1 MATADAIDLTTLA
14 KVKTE
19 LGPSVT
25 NLTGAALAQ
34 VEDLLQGIITACSRV
49 LMTQIGRR
57 IKSSTITKTFHG
69 DATYGM
75 ALPNGPVTAVSAV
88 SIDENSIPQST
99 SVTEPGWILL
109 NDRLE
114 LRGYVFTA
122 GTGNVMV
129 TYTSGFG
136 TVPQDIERACVELSV
151 WVYQN
156 RNHVGIQQRSV
167 HDADAVTF
175 RKDEWPFL
183 VQMTVDAYKTSLGIA
198 IFGGVEE

>member
-1 MATADAIDLTTLA
+1 
-14 KVKTE
+14 
-19 LGPSVT
+19 
-25 NLTGAALAQ
+25 
-34 VEDLLQGIITACSRV
+34 
-49 LMTQIGRR
+49 
-57 IKSSTITKTFHG
+57 
-69 DATYGM
+69 M

-129 TYTSGFG
+129 TYTSGFA